1 MNYLYKM
8 FADSDVAEVLKSLTS
23 DEAKTLLKDAIGG
36 LGGSAAKLREVCR
49 NPKARAALTV
59 AGNILPWMPL
69 IIDFAFICKN
79 HGETKHTDVIP
90 VNNPSR
96 KIAYS
101 DVIKRTDGAGVNVSF
116 KGKSVYTYQAGKCI
130 AEDTVPESFEI
141 SEELALAIIE
151 ALS

>member
-8 FADSDVAEVLKSLTS
+8 FADSDVAEVLRSLS
-23 DEAKTLLKDAIGG
+23 NDEAKTLLKDAIGG
-36 LGGSAAKLREVCR
+36 LGGSAANLKDLCK
-49 NPKARAALTV
+49 NPKARLALAV
-59 AGNILPWMPL
+59 AGGILPWVFP

-79 HGETKHTDVIP
+79 HSETKHADVVPISSP
-90 VNNPSR
+90 YG

-101 DVIKRTDGAGVNVSF
+101 DIIRRTNGAGVNVSF

-151 ALS
+151 ALR